1 MGGKLGLLFLL
12 AWVVVASG
20 TGVSLP
26 IKAVNL
32 GGWLVV
38 EGWMTHLFH
47 GVDMGYALMDGTRVT
62 LWSARQG
69 MFLSAVGG
77 GGSDVAANQG
87 EAKDWETLRLWRMKD
102 SEDMFMIRVHDGQF
116 VDLDN
121 NGGLVAIQTSP
132 GHAGEFQIV
141 RNAGLAR
148 IKAPNG
154 RFLQVKTG
162 GVVTADGDATSGSWS
177 DSDPSVFTMK
187 ITGQMDGDAQ
197 LCSFYGAEK
206 TVSILQDHWNTFIT
220 EEDFRFISSNG
231 LNAVR
236 IPVAWWI
243 TKTDDTSSCHPPNY
257 PGYQAMLDRAF
268 QWAEKYNLGVIVD
281 LHAAPWSQNG
291 QSHSASR
298 DGTVGWGDQNID
310 ETVRV
315 IEGLAARYAAKKSLL
330 GIGLL
335 NEPSEQVH
343 IDTLK
348 KYYKAGYNAV
358 RNQVKRDDVYVIM
371 EGRLAGGGDSEMADF
386 ARQFRNCVLD
396 VHFYNLYGDMFNAGR
411 MSAEQNIRYVTT
423 HQADHLKSLIRAN
436 GALVFI
442 GEWTAEWKV
451 GGASREE
458 NQTFVDAQLDVYG
471 QATFGWAFWT
481 YSNPKDPYWSL
492 KSLIKDGNITVPQ
505 N

>member
-12 AWVVVASG
+12 AWVVVASCS
-20 TGVSLP
+20 GVSLP

-62 LWSARQG
+62 LWSATQG

-87 EAKDWETLRLWRMKD
+87 EAKDWETLRLWRMKH

-116 VDLDN
+116 VGLDN

-132 GHAGEFQIV
+132 GKAGEFQIV

-206 TVSILQDHWNTFIT
+206 TVSILQD
-220 EEDFRFISSNG
+220 
-231 LNAVR
+231 
-236 IPVAWWI
+236 
-243 TKTDDTSSCHPPNY
+243 
-257 PGYQAMLDRAF
+257 
-268 QWAEKYNLGVIVD
+268 
-281 LHAAPWSQNG
+281 LHAAPSSDG

-298 DGTVGWGDQNID
+298 DGTVLGDQNID
-310 ETVRV
+310 ETAVV
-315 IEGLAARYAAKKSLL
+315 IEGLAASMLPRKAFES
-330 GIGLL
+330 GF

-343 IDTLK
+343 IDTQEILQSRH
-348 KYYKAGYNAV
+348 NAV
-358 RNQVKRDDVYVIM
+358 RNQVKRRCVCDH
-371 EGRLAGGGDSEMADF
+371 GRPGSGGDSEMADF

-423 HQADHLKSLIRAN
+423 HRADHLKSLIRAN
-436 GALVFI
+436 GTCL
-442 GEWTAEWKV
+442 
-451 GGASREE
+451 
-458 NQTFVDAQLDVYG
+458 
-471 QATFGWAFWT
+471 
-481 YSNPKDPYWSL
+481 YW
-492 KSLIKDGNITVPQ
+492 
-505 N
+505 